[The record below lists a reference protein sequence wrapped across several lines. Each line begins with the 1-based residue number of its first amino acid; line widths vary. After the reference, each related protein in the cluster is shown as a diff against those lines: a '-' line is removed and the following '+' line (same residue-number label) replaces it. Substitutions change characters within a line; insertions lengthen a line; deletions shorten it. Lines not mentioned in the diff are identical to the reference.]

1 MKSCVSRLSLLL
13 GVVSVIATMLMVQSC
28 GGSEQSGPASPTED
42 VRPSDIAS
50 VVSLTLR

>member
-28 GGSEQSGPASPTED
+28 GGSEQSGPDRLLPQRMLGHLILL
-42 VRPSDIAS
+42 V
-50 VVSLTLR
+50 